1 MQIISRDEAT
11 SADLTHYFTG
21 APCKHGHLSQRYTK
35 TTICCECMR
44 LRVAAY
50 KVKNPDKVKETNRQ
64 SHVVNRPA
72 RLVKAKAYRDA
83 NVESVAAIKKDWYER
98 NRETISEARKA
109 ARVPKP
115 PSLRAVARGN
125 GEMYY
130 MTNKPC
136 KHGHWGYRFTKT
148 GICIECNRI
157 NAEKIR
163 NEGDGSYMR
172 EFRER
177 YKPVLVERRATD
189 IEYRAL
195 LQMREMVRRVI
206 RGAKGKKNKPT
217 VELLGYTPTEF
228 MDHISAQFTAGMSW
242 LNHGEWHVDHIVPV
256 IVMLRRGETCPKVVN
271 ALSNLQPLW
280 AIDNMKKAA
289 KCDA

>member
-1 MQIISRDEAT
+1 MEIISRADAT
-11 SADLTHYFTG
+11 FAGLTHYFTG
-21 APCKHGHLSQRYTK
+21 VPCKHGHLSTRYTN
-35 TTICCECMR
+35 TGGCSECMR
-44 LRVAAY
+44 RRVRAHNAANPEQKKLADRRCY
-50 KVKNPDKVKETNRQ
+50 EAKRPERLAQAKVWRETNPELMVQ
-64 SHVVNRPA
+64 
-72 RLVKAKAYRDA
+72 Y
-83 NVESVAAIKKDWYER
+83 KKDWYER
-98 NRETISEARKA
+98 NRESIADQRKA

-115 PSLRAVARGN
+115 LSLRAIARN
-125 GEMYY
+125 SGEMYY
-130 MTNKPC
+130 ITNSPC
-136 KHGHWGYRFTKT
+136 KHGHWGYRFTST

-163 NEGDGSYMR
+163 QEGDGSYMR

-206 RGAKGKKNKPT
+206 RGAKGKKNRPT
-217 VELLGYTPTEF
+217 VELLGYTPIEF
-228 MDHISAQFTAGMSW
+228 MDHIAAQFTDGMSW

-280 AIDNMKKAA
+280 AIDNMRKAA
-289 KCDA
+289 KCDT